1 MSTTHKTMKSP
12 QEKISI
18 GAMSRTTEEL
28 FPVVMQNPLVMMGQ
42 SNLWTNFTL
51 NAPRAYAN
59 QSEFSEFVEIVPATN
74 IFVLVIGD
82 SNAVQPTSLQCLEKK
97 KKWHIREYRHA
108 YMEAAVEQG
117 VAWQIK
123 INREFRKLTQKQLAR
138 DIGSKQPCIS
148 RAEDPSYG
156 RHNLDTLTKIAHA
169 FDCAL
174 QVKFIPYSQL
184 AKDSNDLSPA
194 ALYAKSYTE
203 EITPCKKSLL
213 PIKRLAQKK

>member
-1 MSTTHKTMKSP
+1 MMSTTPKTI
-12 QEKISI
+12 KISQSNFGT
-18 GAMSRTTEEL
+18 GAMWDTTKEQYPAVTHNL
-28 FPVVMQNPLVMMGQ
+28 SPVEWSKTPTVFI
-42 SNLWTNFTL
+42 W
-51 NAPRAYAN
+51 NAPPAPASEPEIISKVPTAN
-59 QSEFSEFVEIVPATN
+59 VFVVVFSDSSAFQAT
-74 IFVLVIGD
+74 
-82 SNAVQPTSLQCLEKK
+82 ALQCLEKR
-97 KKWHIREYRHA
+97 KKWSNREYRHA
-108 YMEAAVEQG
+108 YMDAAVEQG

-123 INREFRKLTQKQLAR
+123 INREYRNLTQKQLAKN
-138 DIGSKQPCIS
+138 IGSKQPCIS

-203 EITPCKKSLL
+203 EITLCQNRTALV
-213 PIKRLAQKK
+213 KRLD